1 MVMLDGNAVFG
12 SGPCRVM
19 EGPRG
24 EYVLTKARVS
34 PFQAGSEAIGPLE
47 VRLIVT
53 GRLVAGVAADLNTLV
68 QSITDLLADP
78 PNVYTVS
85 DELGREWSDMAF
97 VLFEPTGPVESG
109 REVSMAYR
117 AELLRFLVP

>member
-12 SGPCRVM
+12 SGPSRVM

-47 VRLIVT
+47 VRVIVT
-53 GRLVAGVAADLNTLV
+53 GRLVAGVASDFNLLV
-68 QSITDLLADP
+68 QSILDLLTDP
-78 PNVYTVS
+78 PNVYNVS
-85 DELGREWSDMAF
+85 DALGREWADMSF
-97 VLFEPTGPVESG
+97 VLFEATGPVQSG
-109 REVSMAYR
+109 REVSMTYR
-117 AELLRFLVP
+117 AEFLRFLVP